1 MHQLIGQQWLV
12 VQHLLHRLDRRRVRG
27 PIIMHADDY
36 AHQSLPAEGNQ
47 NARADRGH
55 GLVYRVGEAA
65 VERHR
70 QRNVAEVRHRI

>member
-12 VQHLLHRLDRRRVRG
+12 VEYLLHGLDGKRVRR
-27 PIIMHADDY
+27 PIVMHADDD
-36 AHQSLPAEGNQ
+36 AHQSLPAEGHQ
-47 NARADRGH
+47 NARADRRR
-55 GLVYRVGEAA
+55 GLVHRVGKAA